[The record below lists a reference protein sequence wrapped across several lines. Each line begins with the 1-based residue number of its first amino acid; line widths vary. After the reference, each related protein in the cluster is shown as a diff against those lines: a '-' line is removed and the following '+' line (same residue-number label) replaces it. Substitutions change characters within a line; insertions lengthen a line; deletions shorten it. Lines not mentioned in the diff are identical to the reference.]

1 MELTPLGIDGVWLA
15 ESPIWSDDRGFFREW
30 FKSADIKTATG
41 REFGIEQANISLS
54 SAGTLRGIHY
64 SIAPRGQAK
73 WITCVAGS
81 IKDVI
86 VDIRPDSQT
95 FGKWIEVELSG
106 NYGHAVFI
114 SEGLGHGF
122 VALEDNTAVAYL
134 VSTPFSP
141 TDEFEIN
148 PLDEKIGISALGV
161 LDCGKKDL
169 LDGKQIDISDLEP
182 LYIRNKVALTTEER
196 SILYKAEISS

>member
-1 MELTPLGIDGVWLA
+1 MKLTQLGIDGAWVA
-15 ESPIWSDDRGFFREW
+15 ESPVWSDDRGFFREW
-30 FKSADIKTATG
+30 FKSEDIKAATG

-81 IKDVI
+81 IQDVI
-86 VDIRPDSQT
+86 VDIRPNSKT
-95 FGKWIEVELSG
+95 FCQWIEVELEGDSG
-106 NYGHAVFI
+106 KAVLI

-122 VALEDNTAVAYL
+122 LALEDNTAVAYL

-141 TDEFEIN
+141 ADEFEIN
-148 PLDEKIGISALGV
+148 PLDQKIGIKWGMDLSSLKIS
-161 LDCGKKDL
+161 GKDKIAPNL
-169 LDGKQIDISDLEP
+169 VERLTEGKLP
-182 LYIRNKVALTTEER
+182 
-196 SILYKAEISS
+196 

>member
-1 MELTPLGIDGVWLA
+1 MELSSLKIEGAWLA
-15 ESPIWSDDRGFFREW
+15 ESPVWSDDRGFFREW
-30 FKSADIKTATG
+30 FKSEDVKKATG

-73 WITCVAGS
+73 WVTCVSGS
-81 IKDVI
+81 IQDVI
-86 VDIRPDSQT
+86 VDIRPQSKT
-95 FGKWIEVELSG
+95 FGQWIDVELKGDSG
-106 NYGHAVFI
+106 RAVLI

-122 VALEDNTAVAYL
+122 LALKDNTAVAYL

-148 PLDEKIGISALGV
+148 PLDEKIAIKWSMDLCSLKIS
-161 LDCGKKDL
+161 GKDKTAPTL
-169 LDGKQIDISDLEP
+169 AERLAEGKLP
-182 LYIRNKVALTTEER
+182 K
-196 SILYKAEISS
+196 

>member
-1 MELTPLGIDGVWLA
+1 MKLTPLGIDGAWLA
-15 ESPIWSDDRGFFREW
+15 ESPVWSDDRGFFREW
-30 FKSADIKTATG
+30 FKSEDVKAVTG
-41 REFGIEQANISLS
+41 RDFGIEQANISLS

-81 IKDVI
+81 IQDVI
-86 VDIRPDSQT
+86 VDIRPNSKT
-95 FGKWIEVELSG
+95 FGQWIDVELKG
-106 NYGHAVFI
+106 DTGKAVLI

-122 VALEDNTAVAYL
+122 LALEDNTAVAYL

-148 PLDEKIGISALGV
+148 PLDEKIAIKWGMDLSSLKIS
-161 LDCGKKDL
+161 GKDKIAPTL
-169 LDGKQIDISDLEP
+169 AERLAEGKLP
-182 LYIRNKVALTTEER
+182 K
-196 SILYKAEISS
+196 

>member
-1 MELTPLGIDGVWLA
+1 MELTPLGIEGVWLA
-15 ESPIWSDDRGFFREW
+15 ESPVWRDDRGFFREW
-30 FKSADIKTATG
+30 FKSEDIKDATG
-41 REFGIEQANISLS
+41 RDFGIKQANISLS
-54 SAGTLRGIHY
+54 SRGTLRGIHY

-73 WITCVAGS
+73 WITCVVGS

-86 VDIRPDSQT
+86 VDIRIGSQT
-95 FGKWIEVELSG
+95 FGQWIEIELSG
-106 NYGHAVFI
+106 DSGKAVFI

-148 PLDEKIGISALGV
+148 PLDEKIAINWGV
-161 LDCGKKDL
+161 DF
-169 LDGKQIDISDLEP
+169 SDLKISEKDKKAP
-182 LYIRNKVALTTEER
+182 TLVER
-196 SILYKAEISS
+196 LDEGKLPRTPSKLKI

>member
-1 MELTPLGIDGVWLA
+1 MELTPLGINGVWIA
-15 ESPIWSDDRGFFREW
+15 ESPVWSDDRGFFREW
-30 FKSADIKTATG
+30 FKSADTKSATG
-41 REFGIEQANISLS
+41 RDFGIEQANISLS

-81 IKDVI
+81 IKDVV
-86 VDIRPDSQT
+86 VDIRPESKT
-95 FGKWIEVELSG
+95 FGEWIEVVLSG
-106 NYGHAVFI
+106 GSGQAIFI

-141 TDEFEIN
+141 AHEFEVN
-148 PLDEKIGISALGV
+148 PLDEKIGINWGIELSQLKISEKDKNAPTLAER
-161 LDCGKKDL
+161 LTEGKLPK
-169 LDGKQIDISDLEP
+169 
-182 LYIRNKVALTTEER
+182 
-196 SILYKAEISS
+196 

>member
-1 MELTPLGIDGVWLA
+1 MKLTPLGIDGAWLA
-15 ESPIWSDDRGFFREW
+15 ESPVWSDDRGFFREW
-30 FKSADIKTATG
+30 FKSEDIKSATG
-41 REFGIEQANISLS
+41 RDFGIEQANISLS

-95 FGKWIEVELSG
+95 FGKWIEVVLNGDSG
-106 NYGHAVFI
+106 QAVFI

-141 TDEFEIN
+141 THEFEIN
-148 PLDEKIGISALGV
+148 PLDEKIGINWGMDSGDLKISEKDKNAPNLAER
-161 LDCGKKDL
+161 LAEGKL
-169 LDGKQIDISDLEP
+169 PQ
-182 LYIRNKVALTTEER
+182 
-196 SILYKAEISS
+196 

>member
-1 MELTPLGIDGVWLA
+1 MSSLKIEGAWLA
-15 ESPIWSDDRGFFREW
+15 ESPVRSDDRGFFREW
-30 FKSADIKTATG
+30 FKSQEVKSVTG
-41 REFGIEQANISLS
+41 RDFGIEQANISLS

-86 VDIRPDSQT
+86 VDIRPSSPT
-95 FGKWIEVELSG
+95 FGDWVEVELRGDSG
-106 NYGHAVFI
+106 VAVFM

-122 VALEDNTAVAYL
+122 LALEDKTAVAYL

-141 TDEFEIN
+141 KDEFEIN
-148 PLDEKIGISALGV
+148 PLDEKIGIKWGMDLSAL
-161 LDCGKKDL
+161 K
-169 LDGKQIDISDLEP
+169 ISDKDKIAPTL
-182 LYIRNKVALTTEER
+182 AER
-196 SILYKAEISS
+196 LAEGKLPK